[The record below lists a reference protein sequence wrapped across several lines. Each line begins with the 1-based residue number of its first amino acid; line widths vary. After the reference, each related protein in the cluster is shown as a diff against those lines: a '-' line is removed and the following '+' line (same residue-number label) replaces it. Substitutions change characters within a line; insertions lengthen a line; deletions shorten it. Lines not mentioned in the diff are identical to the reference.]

1 MHQRKKDETLLKWS
15 ISEHRLCLEI
25 LSDQP
30 ILTQILWESFW
41 EPSQGT
47 PTDILR
53 CHPVI
58 YSSAAFL
65 NLIN

>member
-1 MHQRKKDETLLKWS
+1 MHHRKKDETLLKWS

-30 ILTQILWESFW
+30 ILMQILWESFW

-47 PTDILR
+47 LTDILR